1 MQLARHKKTGSLYAL
16 KLINLYDK
24 SIRDM
29 LLTELTAL
37 FKSDCEALIDFHG
50 ATVRGVGWLVGGVGV
65 GLQGVG
71 VGQLPAH
78 AHSGCHPAPAR
89 STERA
94 KWP

>member
-1 MQLARHKKTGSLYAL
+1 VQLARHKKTGSLYAL

-50 ATVRGVGWLVGGVGV
+50 ATVRDSPRRASQARKRRGGTSPTRPRLYCAV
-65 GLQGVG
+65 
-71 VGQLPAH
+71 
-78 AHSGCHPAPAR
+78 S
-89 STERA
+89 
-94 KWP
+94 